1 MMALADRLQ
10 RLGREVAAEQDQVLA
25 QDLSLGSVRARVIGQ
40 PVRRASRG
48 RVWASAAVLVAAAII
63 GVNTMFSN
71 VLEPRLMGRSFGISP
86 WMVFVALLFWAYVLG
101 PVGMILA
108 IPLTV
113 ALKLGLEMSDRTKWL
128 AALMA

>member
-1 MMALADRLQ
+1 MIV
-10 RLGREVAAEQDQVLA
+10 GINV
-25 QDLSLGSVRARVIGQ
+25 
-40 PVRRASRG
+40 
-48 RVWASAAVLVAAAII
+48 
-63 GVNTMFSN
+63 TFSN
-71 VLEPRLMGRSFGISP
+71 VLEPRLMGRSVGISP